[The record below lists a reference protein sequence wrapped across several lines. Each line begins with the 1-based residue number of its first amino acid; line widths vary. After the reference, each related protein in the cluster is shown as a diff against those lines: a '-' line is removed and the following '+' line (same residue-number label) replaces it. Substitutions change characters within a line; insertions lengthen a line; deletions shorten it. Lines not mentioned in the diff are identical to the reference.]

1 LKHRELIP
9 GVLVILAFIAGAL
22 QSKYFL
28 DVRYL
33 LDSSTLYVETGL
45 LAIGM
50 TFVIVSGNI
59 DLSVA
64 STLALVAVV
73 AARLWE
79 LGWASPLVIA
89 SALALGALCGVLN
102 GLLVAYAGIPSFMV
116 TIGTLALYRGI
127 AQSMAGAES
136 AKVSADMIGIDM
148 VYVPGTPVP
157 VSTAGLLLLAIASSA
172 VLSRTVF
179 GQWVKSLGTN
189 ERASF
194 FSGVPTAQLK
204 LAVFTLAGV
213 LAAVAALH
221 IDSRLG
227 VGRFD
232 HASGLEVDVITA
244 VVLGGTSIYG
254 GRGSI
259 LGTMLALLL
268 LALIRIGMGV
278 ANVKAEYQLAI
289 IGSLLVLTVVAT
301 NVSERLPT
309 RVKKRAAAD
318 GDPHPQPSA

>member
-1 LKHRELIP
+1 MKHRELIP
-9 GVLVILAFIAGAL
+9 AVLVIIAFIAGAM
-22 QSKYFL
+22 QSKFFL
-28 DVRYL
+28 DFRYL

-45 LAIGM
+45 LALAM

-79 LGWASPLVIA
+79 LGWSSPMVFA
-89 SALALGALCGVLN
+89 AALALGALCGAIN
-102 GLLVAYAGIPSFMV
+102 GMLVAYAGIPSFMV
-116 TIGTLALYRGI
+116 TIGTLALYRGV
-127 AQSMAGAES
+127 AQAIVGAES
-136 AKVSADMIGIDM
+136 AKVPTPLIGIDM
-148 VYVPGTPVP
+148 VYVPETSIPA
-157 VSTAGLLLLAIASSA
+157 STAGMLLLGIVAGL
-172 VLSRTVF
+172 VLSKSVF
-179 GQWVKSLGTN
+179 GHWVRSIGTN

-194 FSGVPTAQLK
+194 FSGVPTAQVK

-213 LAAVAALH
+213 LSAVAALH

-232 HASGLEVDVITA
+232 HAAGLEVDVITA

-268 LALIRIGMGV
+268 VALIRTGMGV

-289 IGSLLVLTVVAT
+289 VGTLLVLTIVAT
-301 NVSERLPT
+301 NIVDRISD
-309 RVKKRAAAD
+309 RAK
-318 GDPHPQPSA
+318 SR